1 MMSIYKIRYF
11 CYTNSFRS
19 DFYGLLSQAQY
30 YSNMYLRLLSDIKKS
45 YETAKSLS
53 VEELK
58 KS

>member
-1 MMSIYKIRYF
+1 MS
-11 CYTNSFRS
+11 S

-45 YETAKSLS
+45 YEAAKSLS

>member
-1 MMSIYKIRYF
+1 MADSQISK
-11 CYTNSFRS
+11 TN
-19 DFYGLLSQAQY
+19 
-30 YSNMYLRLLSDIKKS
+30 IKKS